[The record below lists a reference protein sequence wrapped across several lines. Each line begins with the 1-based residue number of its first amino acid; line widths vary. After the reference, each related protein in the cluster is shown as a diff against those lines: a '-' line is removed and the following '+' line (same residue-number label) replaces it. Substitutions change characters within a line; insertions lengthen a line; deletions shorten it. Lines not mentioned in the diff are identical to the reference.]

1 MQERRGGA
9 GWGMDKNT
17 DKDTWLG
24 GFGVW
29 HGPGL
34 QCRMDSMTGPV
45 GDWGRIFRIWWL
57 TEWRARPQDGAQIS
71 GQMTRPMTPVSG
83 PQDQEQVW
91 GGMSSVW
98 TW

>member
-1 MQERRGGA
+1 MGDGQEHGQGHLAWGLRGLA
-9 GWGMDKNT
+9 W
-17 DKDTWLG
+17 
-24 GFGVW
+24 
-29 HGPGL
+29 PGL

-57 TEWRARPQDGAQIS
+57 TEGRARPQDGAQIS
-71 GQMTRPMTPVSG
+71 GQMTRPMTPMSG